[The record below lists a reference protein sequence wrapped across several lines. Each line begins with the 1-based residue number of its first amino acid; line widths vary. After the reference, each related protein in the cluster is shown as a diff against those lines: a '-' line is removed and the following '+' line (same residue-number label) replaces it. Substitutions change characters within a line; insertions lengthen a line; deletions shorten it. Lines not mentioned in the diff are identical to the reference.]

1 MDMLNLTKQ
10 SLDQHQ
16 ALTPSI
22 NTHAARIM
30 SAINTNVPERMKAL
44 IAQTQITAFASQFR
58 RNLKL
63 WDDSSIPINAV
74 SFCITGSGEGK
85 DSSVKAARK
94 CFKSGYEMI
103 DDARNNLAAKAAMAA
118 AREAGETLWQDKAIY
133 KNYAKPLPP
142 LDIRTTTGPGF
153 IQHVNDLGEHKL
165 GAGMAYSGEFAD
177 ELAYNQD
184 MLENIKIISELYD
197 SGDADVKYTK
207 SIENRSKAISGQPV
221 SALYVSSPSHILHDT
236 STSKKFQVA
245 FMSKLARRA
254 WFCYTPEAMPKP
266 TFDSIDDMI
275 AYEYQLEEQSKTARE
290 SMKGYINRVAEFGI
304 ATAGNDIGI
313 TEEVFKLYKTYLRYN
328 AELADTF
335 HNQHSTAVLV
345 RRHLQW
351 KALKLAGALAIFDL
365 SDNVEA
371 SHYIDAI
378 RFCELLAN
386 DISIFEAE
394 LNKADHERMSDY
406 IQTLVEVDGRAFAS
420 LHELKKRGFTV
431 TTTYAKL
438 KELATLANAYDT
450 SGIYTVTPEADGI
463 HYERIIK
470 SDVVTISFKP
480 INTSKLDAAVA
491 AGDSSAVSK
500 AKSDI
505 AASTAY
511 GFETHE
517 TTFADLANLLQGSY
531 AYSAFKFDQGIRGKD
546 HIQGGTKW
554 CVIDIDNS
562 NITAEEAHFMLSDIN
577 HHIALTSDPNNTFKF
592 RVLVELDSVVELNAI
607 QWRYFFQALTQDL
620 GLQADQLPQAQIHF
634 SYPGRTIYS
643 QLEASPLPVRDYLV
657 QSTEKATSKAVAQ
670 SNLTA
675 AQRKTLLDNP
685 ESTFVYAFEA
695 PHGAGS
701 RMLIRAAHHAR
712 DLGMDKEAII
722 QLISDINDYWSV
734 PMNEDRLEQTV
745 LSQIRRW

>member
-1 MDMLNLTKQ
+1 MKTILHNELK
-10 SLDQHQ
+10 
-16 ALTPSI
+16 ALGAFSPDLPKLINEIVEANHFSI
-22 NTHAARIM
+22 
-30 SAINTNVPERMKAL
+30 PYRMKAI
-44 IAQTQITAFASQFR
+44 IAVSELMSFASQFK
-58 RNLKL
+58 RNIILP
-63 WDDSSIPINAV
+63 DNTSVPIN
-74 SFCITGSGEGK
+74 SITFCMAASGAHK
-85 DSSVKAARK
+85 DSSLRLTRKIFTPAYSYLEDQRITFAETAA
-94 CFKSGYEMI
+94 MQ
-103 DDARNNLAAKAAMAA
+103 AAKD
-118 AREAGETLWQDKAIY
+118 AGETLYKEKDIY
-133 KNYAKPLPP
+133 KNYYEEPAAVFLKDVTPQGLVQYFN
-142 LDIRTTTGPGF
+142 DISKNP
-153 IQHVNDLGEHKL
+153 L
-165 GAGMAYSGEFAD
+165 GAGLLVNSEISDEFNTNPNFPD
-177 ELAYNQD
+177 V
-184 MLENIKIISELYD
+184 IKILSEAYD
-197 SGDADVKYTK
+197 LGIVEASYTK
-207 SIENRSKAISGQPV
+207 GKEFRNNGVSGVPF
-221 SALYVSSPSHILHDT
+221 SALFIGSHYMLMFNPKLKEKLIA
-236 STSKKFQVA
+236 S
-245 FMSKLARRA
+245 FMSKLSRRCSFVYA
-254 WFCYTPEAMPKP
+254 PDKIEEPTYASGLELVKAERETRDKAVAAVAKLSPKLIDIAKHNINNAGLPLTLSPEADIVSISLKRY
-266 TFDSIDDMI
+266 DSEI
-275 AYEYQLEEQSKTARE
+275 AAYDC
-290 SMKGYINRVAEFGI
+290 VAES
-304 ATAGNDIGI
+304 AD
-313 TEEVFKLYKTYLRYN
+313 VLYRKNRYW
-328 AELADTF
+328 
-335 HNQHSTAVLV
+335 
-345 RRHLQW
+345 R
-351 KALKLAGALAIFDL
+351 ALKLAGALAILD
-365 SDNVEA
+365 A
-371 SHYIDAI
+371 SSTIELCHIISAI
-378 RFCELLAN
+378 NITELFNL
-386 DISIFEAE
+386 DMQIFEAE

-406 IQTLVEVDGRAFAS
+406 IQTLVEVDGKAFAS

-431 TTTYAKL
+431 TTTYTKL

-491 AGDSSAVSK
+491 SGDSSAVSK

-554 CVIDIDNS
+554 CVIDVDNS
-562 NITAEEAHFMLSDIN
+562 NITAEEAHFMLSDVN
-577 HHIALTSDPNNTFKF
+577 HHIALTSDPSNVFKF

-657 QSTEKATSKAVAQ
+657 QSTEKATSKAVTQ

-722 QLISDINDYWSV
+722 QLISDINDYWSI

>member
-1 MDMLNLTKQ
+1 MKTILHNELK
-10 SLDQHQ
+10 
-16 ALTPSI
+16 ALGAFSPDLPKLINEIVEANHFSI
-22 NTHAARIM
+22 
-30 SAINTNVPERMKAL
+30 PYRMKAI
-44 IAQTQITAFASQFR
+44 IAVSELMSFASQFK
-58 RNLKL
+58 RNIILP
-63 WDDSSIPINAV
+63 DNTSVPIN
-74 SFCITGSGEGK
+74 SITFCMAASGAHK
-85 DSSVKAARK
+85 DSSLRLTRKIFTPAYSYLEDQRITFAETAA
-94 CFKSGYEMI
+94 MQ
-103 DDARNNLAAKAAMAA
+103 AAKD
-118 AREAGETLWQDKAIY
+118 AGETLYKEKDIY
-133 KNYAKPLPP
+133 KNYYEEPAAIFLKDVTPQGLVQYFN
-142 LDIRTTTGPGF
+142 DISKNP
-153 IQHVNDLGEHKL
+153 L
-165 GAGMAYSGEFAD
+165 GAGLLVNSEISDEFNTNPNFPD
-177 ELAYNQD
+177 V
-184 MLENIKIISELYD
+184 IKILSEAYD
-197 SGDADVKYTK
+197 LGIVEASYTK
-207 SIENRSKAISGQPV
+207 GKEFRNNGVSGVPF
-221 SALYVSSPSHILHDT
+221 SALFIGSHYMLMFNPKLKEKLIA
-236 STSKKFQVA
+236 S
-245 FMSKLARRA
+245 FMSKLSRRCSFVYA
-254 WFCYTPEAMPKP
+254 PDKIEEPTYASGLELVKAERETRDKAVAAVAKLSPKLIDIAKHNINNAGLPLTLSPEADIVSISLKRY
-266 TFDSIDDMI
+266 DSEI
-275 AYEYQLEEQSKTARE
+275 AAYDC
-290 SMKGYINRVAEFGI
+290 VAES
-304 ATAGNDIGI
+304 AD
-313 TEEVFKLYKTYLRYN
+313 VLYRKNRYW
-328 AELADTF
+328 
-335 HNQHSTAVLV
+335 
-345 RRHLQW
+345 R
-351 KALKLAGALAIFDL
+351 ALKLAGALAILDTSSTIEL
-365 SDNVEA
+365 CHIIS
-371 SHYIDAI
+371 AI
-378 RFCELLAN
+378 NITELFNL
-386 DISIFEAE
+386 DMQIFEAE

-554 CVIDIDNS
+554 CVIDVDNS

-722 QLISDINDYWSV
+722 QLISDINDYWSI

>member
-1 MDMLNLTKQ
+1 MKTILHNELKAYGAFSSTLPKLIDEIVEAN
-10 SLDQHQ
+10 HF
-16 ALTPSI
+16 SI
-22 NTHAARIM
+22 
-30 SAINTNVPERMKAL
+30 PYRMKAV
-44 IAQTQITAFASQFR
+44 IAVSELMSFASQFK
-58 RNLKL
+58 RNILL
-63 WDDSSIPINAV
+63 PDNTSVPIN
-74 SFCITGSGEGK
+74 SITFCMAASGAHK
-85 DSSVKAARK
+85 DSSLRLTRKIFAPAYNYLEDQRVAFAETAA
-94 CFKSGYEMI
+94 I
-103 DDARNNLAAKAAMAA
+103 QAAKD
-118 AREAGETLWQDKAIY
+118 AGETLYKEKDIY
-133 KNYAKPLPP
+133 KNYYEEPAAIFLKDVTPQGLVQYFN
-142 LDIRTTTGPGF
+142 DIGKNP
-153 IQHVNDLGEHKL
+153 L
-165 GAGMAYSGEFAD
+165 GAGLLVNSEISDEFNTNPNFPD
-177 ELAYNQD
+177 V
-184 MLENIKIISELYD
+184 IKILSEAYD
-197 SGDADVKYTK
+197 LGIVEASYTK
-207 SIENRSKAISGQPV
+207 GKEFRNNGVSGIPFN
-221 SALYVSSPSHILHDT
+221 ALFIGSHYMLMFNP
-236 STSKKFQVA
+236 KLKEKLVA
-245 FMSKLARRA
+245 SFMSKLSRRCSFVFA
-254 WFCYTPEAMPKP
+254 PDKIEEPVYTSGLELVKAERETRDKAINAVAKLSPKLIDIAKHNVNSTGLPLTLSPEADIVSISLKRY
-266 TFDSIDDMI
+266 DSEVAAHDCI
-275 AYEYQLEEQSKTARE
+275 AE
-290 SMKGYINRVAEFGI
+290 SADVLYRKNR
-304 ATAGNDIGI
+304 
-313 TEEVFKLYKTYLRYN
+313 YWR
-328 AELADTF
+328 
-335 HNQHSTAVLV
+335 
-345 RRHLQW
+345 
-351 KALKLAGALAIFDL
+351 ALKLAGALAILDTSATIEL
-365 SDNVEA
+365 HHIIS
-371 SHYIDAI
+371 AI
-378 RFCELLAN
+378 NITELFNL
-386 DISIFEAE
+386 DMQIFEAE

-431 TTTYAKL
+431 TTTYTKL

-491 AGDSSAVSK
+491 SGDSSAVSK

-554 CVIDIDNS
+554 CVIDVDNS
-562 NITAEEAHFMLSDIN
+562 NITAEEAHFMLSDVN
-577 HHIALTSDPNNTFKF
+577 HHIALTSDPSNVFKF

-634 SYPGRTIYS
+634 SYAGRTIYS

>member
-1 MDMLNLTKQ
+1 MKTILHNELKAYGAFSSTLPKLIDEIIEAN
-10 SLDQHQ
+10 HF
-16 ALTPSI
+16 SI
-22 NTHAARIM
+22 
-30 SAINTNVPERMKAL
+30 PYRMKAV
-44 IAQTQITAFASQFR
+44 IAVSELMSFASQFK
-58 RNLKL
+58 RNIVLP
-63 WDDSSIPINAV
+63 DNTSVPIN
-74 SFCITGSGEGK
+74 SITFCMAASGAHK
-85 DSSVKAARK
+85 DSSLRLTRKIFAPAYSYLEDQRVAFAETAA
-94 CFKSGYEMI
+94 I
-103 DDARNNLAAKAAMAA
+103 QAAKD
-118 AREAGETLWQDKAIY
+118 AGETLYKEKDIY
-133 KNYAKPLPP
+133 KNYYEEPAAIFLKDVTPQGLVQYFN
-142 LDIRTTTGPGF
+142 DIGKNP
-153 IQHVNDLGEHKL
+153 L
-165 GAGMAYSGEFAD
+165 GAGLLVNSEISDEFNTNPNFPD
-177 ELAYNQD
+177 V
-184 MLENIKIISELYD
+184 IKILSEAYD
-197 SGDADVKYTK
+197 LGIVEASYTK
-207 SIENRSKAISGQPV
+207 GKEFRNNGVSGIPFN
-221 SALYVSSPSHILHDT
+221 ALFIGSHYMLMFNPKLKEKLIA
-236 STSKKFQVA
+236 S
-245 FMSKLARRA
+245 FMSKLSRRCSFVFA
-254 WFCYTPEAMPKP
+254 PDKIEEPVYTSGLELVKAERETRDKAVNAVAKLSPKLIDIAKHNVNSAGLPLTLSPEADIVSISLKRY
-266 TFDSIDDMI
+266 DSEVAAHDCI
-275 AYEYQLEEQSKTARE
+275 AE
-290 SMKGYINRVAEFGI
+290 SADVLYRKNR
-304 ATAGNDIGI
+304 
-313 TEEVFKLYKTYLRYN
+313 YWR
-328 AELADTF
+328 
-335 HNQHSTAVLV
+335 
-345 RRHLQW
+345 
-351 KALKLAGALAIFDL
+351 ALKLAGALAILDTSATIEL
-365 SDNVEA
+365 HHIIS
-371 SHYIDAI
+371 AI
-378 RFCELLAN
+378 NITELFNL
-386 DISIFEAE
+386 DMQIFEAE

-406 IQTLVEVDGRAFAS
+406 IQTLVEVDGKAFAS
-420 LHELKKRGFTV
+420 LHELKKRGFTA
-431 TTTYAKL
+431 TTTYTKL

-470 SDVVTISFKP
+470 SDVITISFKP

-491 AGDSSAVSK
+491 TGDSTAISK

-554 CVIDIDNS
+554 CVVDVDSS

-577 HHIALTSDPNNTFKF
+577 HHIALTSDPNNQFKF

-675 AQRKTLLDNP
+675 TQRKTLLDNP

-712 DLGMDKEAII
+712 DLGMDKSDII

>member
-1 MDMLNLTKQ
+1 MKTILHNELK
-10 SLDQHQ
+10 
-16 ALTPSI
+16 ALGAFSPDLPKLINEIVEANHFSI
-22 NTHAARIM
+22 
-30 SAINTNVPERMKAL
+30 PYRMKAI
-44 IAQTQITAFASQFR
+44 IAVSELMSFASQFK
-58 RNLKL
+58 RNIILP
-63 WDDSSIPINAV
+63 DNTSVPIN
-74 SFCITGSGEGK
+74 SITFCMAASGAHK
-85 DSSVKAARK
+85 DSSLRLTRKIFTPAYSYLEDQRITFAETAA
-94 CFKSGYEMI
+94 MQ
-103 DDARNNLAAKAAMAA
+103 AAKD
-118 AREAGETLWQDKAIY
+118 AGETLYKEKDIY
-133 KNYAKPLPP
+133 KNYYEEPAAIFLKDVTPQGLVQYFN
-142 LDIRTTTGPGF
+142 DISKNP
-153 IQHVNDLGEHKL
+153 L
-165 GAGMAYSGEFAD
+165 GAGLLVNSEISDEFNTNPNFPD
-177 ELAYNQD
+177 V
-184 MLENIKIISELYD
+184 IKILSEAYD
-197 SGDADVKYTK
+197 LGIVEASYTK
-207 SIENRSKAISGQPV
+207 GKEFRNNGVSGVPF
-221 SALYVSSPSHILHDT
+221 SALFIGSHYMLMFNPKLKEKLIA
-236 STSKKFQVA
+236 S
-245 FMSKLARRA
+245 FMSKLSRRCSFVYA
-254 WFCYTPEAMPKP
+254 PDKIEEPIYASGLELVKAERETRDKAVAAVAKLSPKLIDIAKHNINNAGLPLTLSPEADIISISLKRY
-266 TFDSIDDMI
+266 DSEI
-275 AYEYQLEEQSKTARE
+275 ATHDC
-290 SMKGYINRVAEFGI
+290 VAES
-304 ATAGNDIGI
+304 AD
-313 TEEVFKLYKTYLRYN
+313 VLYRKNRYW
-328 AELADTF
+328 
-335 HNQHSTAVLV
+335 
-345 RRHLQW
+345 R
-351 KALKLAGALAIFDL
+351 ALKLAGALAILD
-365 SDNVEA
+365 A
-371 SHYIDAI
+371 SSTIELCHIISAI
-378 RFCELLAN
+378 NITELFNL
-386 DISIFEAE
+386 DMQIFEAE

-406 IQTLVEVDGRAFAS
+406 IQTLVEVDGKAFAS

-431 TTTYAKL
+431 TTTYTKL

-470 SDVVTISFKP
+470 SDVITISFKP

-491 AGDSSAVSK
+491 AGDSAAVSK

-554 CVIDIDNS
+554 CVIDVDNS
-562 NITAEEAHFMLSDIN
+562 NITAEEATFMLSDVN
-577 HHIALTSDPNNTFKF
+577 HHIALTSDPNNVFKF

-675 AQRKTLLDNP
+675 TQRKTLLDNP

-712 DLGMDKEAII
+712 DLGMDKSDII

-734 PMNEDRLEQTV
+734 PMNENRLEQTV

>member
-1 MDMLNLTKQ
+1 MKTILHNELKAYGAFSSTLPKLIDEIVEAN
-10 SLDQHQ
+10 HF
-16 ALTPSI
+16 SI
-22 NTHAARIM
+22 
-30 SAINTNVPERMKAL
+30 PYRMKAV
-44 IAQTQITAFASQFR
+44 IAVSELMSFASQFK
-58 RNLKL
+58 RNIVLP
-63 WDDSSIPINAV
+63 DNTSVPIN
-74 SFCITGSGEGK
+74 SITFCMAASGAHK
-85 DSSVKAARK
+85 DSSLRLTRKIFAPAYNYLEDQRVAFAETAAVQ
-94 CFKSGYEMI
+94 
-103 DDARNNLAAKAAMAA
+103 AAKD
-118 AREAGETLWQDKAIY
+118 AGETLYKEKDIY
-133 KNYAKPLPP
+133 KNYYEEPAAIFLKDVTPQGLVQYFN
-142 LDIRTTTGPGF
+142 DISKNP
-153 IQHVNDLGEHKL
+153 L
-165 GAGMAYSGEFAD
+165 GAGLLVNSEISDEFNTNPNFPD
-177 ELAYNQD
+177 V
-184 MLENIKIISELYD
+184 IKILSEAYD
-197 SGDADVKYTK
+197 LGIVEASYTK
-207 SIENRSKAISGQPV
+207 GKEFRNNGVSGIPFN
-221 SALYVSSPSHILHDT
+221 ALFIGSHYMLMFNP
-236 STSKKFQVA
+236 KLKEKLVA
-245 FMSKLARRA
+245 SFMSKLSRRCSFVFA
-254 WFCYTPEAMPKP
+254 PDKIEEPVYASGLELVKAERETRDKAVNAVAKLSPKLIDIAKHNVNSAGLPLTLSPEADIVSISLKRY
-266 TFDSIDDMI
+266 DSEVATHDCI
-275 AYEYQLEEQSKTARE
+275 AE
-290 SMKGYINRVAEFGI
+290 SADVLYRKNR
-304 ATAGNDIGI
+304 
-313 TEEVFKLYKTYLRYN
+313 YWR
-328 AELADTF
+328 
-335 HNQHSTAVLV
+335 
-345 RRHLQW
+345 
-351 KALKLAGALAIFDL
+351 ALKLAGALAILDTSATIEL
-365 SDNVEA
+365 HHIIS
-371 SHYIDAI
+371 AI
-378 RFCELLAN
+378 NITELFNL
-386 DISIFEAE
+386 DMQIFEAE

-431 TTTYAKL
+431 TTTYTKL

-491 AGDSSAVSK
+491 SGDSSAVSK

-554 CVIDIDNS
+554 CVIDVDNS

-577 HHIALTSDPNNTFKF
+577 HHIALTSDPNNVFKF

-634 SYPGRTIYS
+634 SYAGRTIYS

>member
-1 MDMLNLTKQ
+1 MKTILHNELKAYGAFSSTLPKLIDEIIEAN
-10 SLDQHQ
+10 HF
-16 ALTPSI
+16 SI
-22 NTHAARIM
+22 
-30 SAINTNVPERMKAL
+30 PYRMKAV
-44 IAQTQITAFASQFR
+44 IAVSELMSFASQFK
-58 RNLKL
+58 RNIVLP
-63 WDDSSIPINAV
+63 DNTSVPIN
-74 SFCITGSGEGK
+74 SITFCMAASGAHK
-85 DSSVKAARK
+85 DSSLRLTRKIFAPAYSYLEDQRVAFAETAA
-94 CFKSGYEMI
+94 I
-103 DDARNNLAAKAAMAA
+103 QAAKD
-118 AREAGETLWQDKAIY
+118 AGETLYKEKDIY
-133 KNYAKPLPP
+133 KNYYEEPAAIFLKDVTPQGLVQYFN
-142 LDIRTTTGPGF
+142 DIGKNP
-153 IQHVNDLGEHKL
+153 L
-165 GAGMAYSGEFAD
+165 GAGLLVNSEISDEFNTNPNFPD
-177 ELAYNQD
+177 V
-184 MLENIKIISELYD
+184 IKILSEAYD
-197 SGDADVKYTK
+197 LGIVEASYTK
-207 SIENRSKAISGQPV
+207 GKEFRNNGVSGIPFN
-221 SALYVSSPSHILHDT
+221 ALFIGSHYMLMFNPKLKEKLIA
-236 STSKKFQVA
+236 S
-245 FMSKLARRA
+245 FMSKLSRRCSFVFA
-254 WFCYTPEAMPKP
+254 PDKIEEPVYTSGLELVKAERETRDKAVNAVAKLSPKLIDIAKHNVNSAGLPLTLSPEADIVSISLKRY
-266 TFDSIDDMI
+266 DSEVAAHDCIP
-275 AYEYQLEEQSKTARE
+275 E
-290 SMKGYINRVAEFGI
+290 SADVLYRKNR
-304 ATAGNDIGI
+304 
-313 TEEVFKLYKTYLRYN
+313 YWR
-328 AELADTF
+328 
-335 HNQHSTAVLV
+335 
-345 RRHLQW
+345 
-351 KALKLAGALAIFDL
+351 ALKLAGALAILDT
-365 SDNVEA
+365 SA
-371 SHYIDAI
+371 TI
-378 RFCELLAN
+378 ELHHI
-386 DISIFEAE
+386 ISAVNITELFNLDMQIFEAE

-406 IQTLVEVDGRAFAS
+406 IQTLVEVDGKAFAS

-431 TTTYAKL
+431 TTTYTKL

-470 SDVVTISFKP
+470 SDVITISFKP

-491 AGDSSAVSK
+491 AGDSAAVSK

-554 CVIDIDNS
+554 CVVDVDSS

-577 HHIALTSDPNNTFKF
+577 HHIALTSDPNNQFKF

-675 AQRKTLLDNP
+675 TQRKTLLDNP

-712 DLGMDKEAII
+712 DLGMDKSDII

>member
-1 MDMLNLTKQ
+1 MKTILHNELKAYGAFSSTLPKLIDEIIEAN
-10 SLDQHQ
+10 HF
-16 ALTPSI
+16 SI
-22 NTHAARIM
+22 
-30 SAINTNVPERMKAL
+30 PYRMKAV
-44 IAQTQITAFASQFR
+44 IAVSELMSFASQFK
-58 RNLKL
+58 RNIVLP
-63 WDDSSIPINAV
+63 DNTSVPIN
-74 SFCITGSGEGK
+74 SITFCMAASGAHK
-85 DSSVKAARK
+85 DSSLRLTRKIFAPAYSYLEDQRVAFAETAA
-94 CFKSGYEMI
+94 I
-103 DDARNNLAAKAAMAA
+103 QAAKD
-118 AREAGETLWQDKAIY
+118 AGETLYKEKDIY
-133 KNYAKPLPP
+133 KNYYEEPAAIFLKDVTPQGLVQYFN
-142 LDIRTTTGPGF
+142 DIGKNP
-153 IQHVNDLGEHKL
+153 L
-165 GAGMAYSGEFAD
+165 GAGLLVNSEISDEFNTNPNFPD
-177 ELAYNQD
+177 V
-184 MLENIKIISELYD
+184 IKILSEAYD
-197 SGDADVKYTK
+197 LGIVEASYTK
-207 SIENRSKAISGQPV
+207 GKEFRNNGVSGIPFN
-221 SALYVSSPSHILHDT
+221 ALFIGSHYMLMFNPKLKEKLIA
-236 STSKKFQVA
+236 S
-245 FMSKLARRA
+245 FMSKLSRRCSFVFA
-254 WFCYTPEAMPKP
+254 PDKIEEPVYTSGLELVKAERETRDKAVNAVAKLSPKLIDIAKHNVNSAGLPLTLSPEADIVSISLKRY
-266 TFDSIDDMI
+266 DSEVAAHDCI
-275 AYEYQLEEQSKTARE
+275 AE
-290 SMKGYINRVAEFGI
+290 SADVLYRKNR
-304 ATAGNDIGI
+304 
-313 TEEVFKLYKTYLRYN
+313 YWR
-328 AELADTF
+328 
-335 HNQHSTAVLV
+335 
-345 RRHLQW
+345 
-351 KALKLAGALAIFDL
+351 ALKLAGALAILDT
-365 SDNVEA
+365 SA
-371 SHYIDAI
+371 TI
-378 RFCELLAN
+378 ELHHI
-386 DISIFEAE
+386 ISAVNITELFNLDMQIFEAE

-431 TTTYAKL
+431 TTTYTKL

-491 AGDSSAVSK
+491 SGDSSAVSK

-554 CVIDIDNS
+554 CVIDVDNS

-577 HHIALTSDPNNTFKF
+577 HHIALTSDPNNVFKF

-634 SYPGRTIYS
+634 SYAGRTIYS

-701 RMLIRAAHHAR
+701 RMLIRAALHAR

>member
-1 MDMLNLTKQ
+1 MKTILHNELKAYGAFSSTLPKLIDEIIEAN
-10 SLDQHQ
+10 HF
-16 ALTPSI
+16 SI
-22 NTHAARIM
+22 
-30 SAINTNVPERMKAL
+30 PYRMKAV
-44 IAQTQITAFASQFR
+44 IAVSELMSFASQFK
-58 RNLKL
+58 RNIVLP
-63 WDDSSIPINAV
+63 DNTSVPIN
-74 SFCITGSGEGK
+74 SITFCMAASGAHK
-85 DSSVKAARK
+85 DSSLRLTRKIFAPAYNYLEDQRVAFAETAAVQ
-94 CFKSGYEMI
+94 
-103 DDARNNLAAKAAMAA
+103 AAKD
-118 AREAGETLWQDKAIY
+118 AGETLYKEKDIY
-133 KNYAKPLPP
+133 KNYYEEPAAIFLKDVTPQGLVQYFN
-142 LDIRTTTGPGF
+142 DIGKNP
-153 IQHVNDLGEHKL
+153 L
-165 GAGMAYSGEFAD
+165 GAGLLVNSEISDEFNTNPNFPD
-177 ELAYNQD
+177 V
-184 MLENIKIISELYD
+184 IKILSEAYD
-197 SGDADVKYTK
+197 LGIVEASYTK
-207 SIENRSKAISGQPV
+207 GKEFRNNGVSGIPFN
-221 SALYVSSPSHILHDT
+221 ALFIGSHYMLMFNP
-236 STSKKFQVA
+236 KLKEKLVA
-245 FMSKLARRA
+245 SFMSKLSRRCSFVFA
-254 WFCYTPEAMPKP
+254 PDKIEEPVYTSGLELVKAERETRDKAVNAVAKLSPKLIDIAKHNVNSAGLPLTLSPEADIVSISLKRY
-266 TFDSIDDMI
+266 DSEVAAHDCI
-275 AYEYQLEEQSKTARE
+275 AE
-290 SMKGYINRVAEFGI
+290 SADVLYRKNR
-304 ATAGNDIGI
+304 
-313 TEEVFKLYKTYLRYN
+313 YWR
-328 AELADTF
+328 
-335 HNQHSTAVLV
+335 
-345 RRHLQW
+345 
-351 KALKLAGALAIFDL
+351 ALKLAGALAILDTSTTIEL
-365 SDNVEA
+365 HHIIS
-371 SHYIDAI
+371 AI
-378 RFCELLAN
+378 NITELFNL
-386 DISIFEAE
+386 DMQIFEAE

-406 IQTLVEVDGRAFAS
+406 IQTLVEVDGKAFAS

-470 SDVVTISFKP
+470 SDVITISFKP

-491 AGDSSAVSK
+491 AGDSAAVSK

-554 CVIDIDNS
+554 CVIDVDNS

-577 HHIALTSDPNNTFKF
+577 HHIALTSDPNNQFKF

-712 DLGMDKEAII
+712 DLGMDKSDII

>member
-1 MDMLNLTKQ
+1 MKTILHNELK
-10 SLDQHQ
+10 
-16 ALTPSI
+16 ALGAFSPDLPKLINEIVEANHFSI
-22 NTHAARIM
+22 
-30 SAINTNVPERMKAL
+30 PYRMKAI
-44 IAQTQITAFASQFR
+44 IAVSELMSFASQFK
-58 RNLKL
+58 RNIILP
-63 WDDSSIPINAV
+63 DNTSVPIN
-74 SFCITGSGEGK
+74 SITFCMAASGAHK
-85 DSSVKAARK
+85 DSSLRLTRKIFTPAYRYLEDQRITFAETAA
-94 CFKSGYEMI
+94 MQ
-103 DDARNNLAAKAAMAA
+103 AAKD
-118 AREAGETLWQDKAIY
+118 AGETLYKEKDIY
-133 KNYAKPLPP
+133 KNYYEEPAAVFLKDVTPQGLVQYFN
-142 LDIRTTTGPGF
+142 DISKNP
-153 IQHVNDLGEHKL
+153 L
-165 GAGMAYSGEFAD
+165 GAGLLVNSEISDEFNTNPNFPD
-177 ELAYNQD
+177 V
-184 MLENIKIISELYD
+184 IKILSEAYD
-197 SGDADVKYTK
+197 LGIVEASYTK
-207 SIENRSKAISGQPV
+207 GKEFRNNGVSGVPF
-221 SALYVSSPSHILHDT
+221 SALFIGSHYMLMFNPKLKEKLIA
-236 STSKKFQVA
+236 S
-245 FMSKLARRA
+245 FMSKLSRRCSFVYA
-254 WFCYTPEAMPKP
+254 PDKIEEPTYASGLELVKAERETRDKAVAAVAKLSPKLIDIAKHNINNAGLPLTLSPEADIVSISLKRY
-266 TFDSIDDMI
+266 DSEI
-275 AYEYQLEEQSKTARE
+275 AAYDCVTE
-290 SMKGYINRVAEFGI
+290 SADVLYRKNR
-304 ATAGNDIGI
+304 
-313 TEEVFKLYKTYLRYN
+313 YWR
-328 AELADTF
+328 
-335 HNQHSTAVLV
+335 
-345 RRHLQW
+345 
-351 KALKLAGALAIFDL
+351 ALKLAGALAILD
-365 SDNVEA
+365 A
-371 SHYIDAI
+371 SSTIELCHIISAI
-378 RFCELLAN
+378 NITELFNL
-386 DISIFEAE
+386 DMQIFEAE

-406 IQTLVEVDGRAFAS
+406 IQTLVEVDGKAFAS

-431 TTTYAKL
+431 TTTYTKL

-470 SDVVTISFKP
+470 SDVITISFKP

-491 AGDSSAVSK
+491 AGDSAAVSK

-554 CVIDIDNS
+554 CVVDVDSS

-577 HHIALTSDPNNTFKF
+577 HHIALTSDPNNQFKF

-712 DLGMDKEAII
+712 DLGMDKSDII